1 MLIYVF
7 LYILSNSAESVSTI
21 YNIKQKN
28 CDNNLHAIITVS
40 LICSY
45 YE

>member
-7 LYILSNSAESVSTI
+7 LYTLSNCAESVSTI

-28 CDNNLHAIITVS
+28 CDNNLHAITTVS